1 MAAAVM
7 TAAVAEHAAAAERA
21 AAASCALVC
30 APTPPGPPGP
40 PCTVGWAQP
49 ATEEGAPGATPA
61 DEDGVEALR
70 RKVRKLVKRVAALEA
85 ARAGES
91 D

>member
-1 MAAAVM
+1 M

-21 AAASCALVC
+21 AAAPNVPDR
-30 APTPPGPPGP
+30 APTPPGPHCP
-40 PCTVGWAQP
+40 VGWAQP
-49 ATEEGAPGATPA
+49 AAEEGAPEATPA

-70 RKVRKLVKRVAALEA
+70 RKVRKLTKRVAALEA

-91 D
+91 DGL